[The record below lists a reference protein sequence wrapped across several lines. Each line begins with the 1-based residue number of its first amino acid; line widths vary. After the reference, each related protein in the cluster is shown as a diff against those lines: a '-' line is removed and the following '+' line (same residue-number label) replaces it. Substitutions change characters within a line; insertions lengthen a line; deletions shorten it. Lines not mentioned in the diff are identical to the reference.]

1 MVIVYN
7 WYWWVYAVNNIVY
20 FFSLRAFR
28 EIYRI
33 FLTDMYKSAVYAAMQ
48 GLAKISPSRRGE
60 IRVTKPKQEAAG
72 GFCFG
77 ITNRGGCKE
86 ENMEGSWRQ
95 ADERGGR
102 APIPTISSVQL
113 EMTTN
118 VSIVYRIDV

>member
-1 MVIVYN
+1 MENSAKY
-7 WYWWVYAVNNIVY
+7 
-20 FFSLRAFR
+20 
-28 EIYRI
+28 YRI
-33 FLTDMYKSAVYAAMQ
+33 NSTFFA
-48 GLAKISPSRRGE
+48 PRRGE

>member
-1 MVIVYN
+1 MENSAKY
-7 WYWWVYAVNNIVY
+7 
-20 FFSLRAFR
+20 
-28 EIYRI
+28 YRI
-33 FLTDMYKSAVYAAMQ
+33 NSTFFA
-48 GLAKISPSRRGE
+48 PRRGE

-77 ITNRGGCKE
+77 IINRGGCKE

-118 VSIVYRIDV
+118 VSIVCRIDV